1 MRWRAQRRAQRR
13 TRRLATALL
22 VASFASAC
30 ATPGVI
36 DRARGQLR
44 GGDANAA
51 LETLADADVPSRDR
65 LLLLLD
71 RGLVAHAAGRHRDS
85 IAAFAEADDLIER
98 LDIVSLREQGV
109 ALVVNDRARSY
120 RGESGERLWI
130 RTFQM
135 LNYLSLGEPE
145 GAAVEARRALVVL
158 DEHPETLAADAV
170 TRLLVAM
177 CFEAAGQPE
186 SAAVEY
192 RKLAAA
198 TSTGAPPGVL
208 RAAWLNA
215 RRTARPDE
223 ADALAKRLPETVLAE
238 ARRELE
244 ARDGELVLVL
254 AAGFVPPKRA
264 GDLFVSADLRIAFP
278 YYPVGFDG
286 RVPALAVRVDG
297 EPRTS
302 SVVTT
307 RLIDVARAALEERGA
322 RIAAR
327 QTARVVAKYN
337 IAHSVSR
344 QDELAG
350 ELVRLLLFVLEQAD
364 TRGWETLPA
373 TLSLAQVPLPEGEHD
388 VDVTVSTGTG
398 TWRARLDD
406 VAVRA
411 GRRTF
416 VSLRPDV
423 AGELRYAAR
432 PD

>member
-1 MRWRAQRRAQRR
+1 MVARG
-13 TRRLATALL
+13 RLAAALL
-22 VASFASAC
+22 AVAFTSAC
-30 ATPGVI
+30 ATPGVL

-44 GGDANAA
+44 GGDPDAA

-85 IAAFAEADDLIER
+85 IAAFAEADALIAG
-98 LDIVSLREQGV
+98 LDYVSLREQGT
-109 ALVVNDRARSY
+109 ALIVSDRATSY

-135 LNYLSLGEPE
+135 LNYLAVGEPE

-158 DEHPETLAADAV
+158 EENPKTLAADAV

-177 CFEAAGQPE
+177 SFEAAGQPE

-192 RKLAAA
+192 RKLAANDG
-198 TSTGAPPGVL
+198 TPPGVL

-223 ADALAKRLPETVLAE
+223 AAVLA
-238 ARRELE
+238 ARLSPEVLENARETLA

-254 AAGFVPPKRA
+254 AAGFVPAKRS
-264 GDLFVSADLRIAFP
+264 GDLFVSSGLRVAFP
-278 YYPVGFDG
+278 YYPAGIGG
-286 RVPALAVRVDG
+286 RAPGLEVRVDG
-297 EPRTS
+297 ETRPAT
-302 SVVTT
+302 VVAT

-322 RIAAR
+322 GIAAR
-327 QTARVVAKYN
+327 QTGRAVAKYN
-337 IAHSVSR
+337 LAHSVSR

-373 TLSLAQVPLPEGEHD
+373 TLSLAQVALPPGEHD
-388 VDVTVSTGTG
+388 VDVTVRTDTGE
-398 TWRARLDD
+398 WRTTLGG
-406 VAVRA
+406 VEVRA
-411 GRRTF
+411 GRRIF
-416 VSLRPDV
+416 RSLRPEV
-423 AGELRYAAR
+423 VGELHYAAR